1 MDAKTFFQKVALMR
15 KAQKEYFKTR
25 NQTALRNSKALE
37 TEIDK
42 EIERVNNIIGT
53 PQQPKQTNLFNASK
67 NVPPFAISPFFYRH
81 KADRRC

>member
-15 KAQKEYFKTR
+15 KAQKDYFKTR
-25 NQTALRNSKALE
+25 SQTALRNSKALE

-53 PQQPKQTNLFNASK
+53 SKKPEQKLLFN
-67 NVPPFAISPFFYRH
+67 
-81 KADRRC
+81 D

>member
-25 NQTALRNSKALE
+25 SQAALRNSKALE
-37 TEIDK
+37 AEIDN

-53 PQQPKQTNLFNASK
+53 PKQPQQTNLFN
-67 NVPPFAISPFFYRH
+67 
-81 KADRRC
+81 D